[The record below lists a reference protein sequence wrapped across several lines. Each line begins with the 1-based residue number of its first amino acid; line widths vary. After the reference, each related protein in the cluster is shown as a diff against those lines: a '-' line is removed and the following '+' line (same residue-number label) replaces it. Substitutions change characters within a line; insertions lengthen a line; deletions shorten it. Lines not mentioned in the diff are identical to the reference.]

1 MSAEIS
7 TFSTHPHERRTIV
20 LKFGGSVLAREDDI
34 ASAVHECYRWVREGW
49 SVVAV
54 VSAIG
59 DTTDRLVAA
68 ASSYGHDPSS
78 HAAAALVA
86 TGETVSAAHLW
97 LGCDRAGIDAVSA
110 DPREIGLRVEGPAT
124 DARPVSVDEAAL
136 RALLR
141 RHAVVVVP
149 GFFGVDGG
157 GRIALLGRGGSDLT
171 AVLVAHALGARC
183 RLVKDVPGLFEHDPA
198 RPGPFARRYATIT
211 FADAERIDGAILQRK
226 ALAYAMQHAFP
237 FEVGAAA
244 QAEASLVGAEET
256 RFAGERA
263 HARLRVALLGFGVV
277 GRGVWQHLARQ
288 RHAFEVVGAAVRSPK
303 RHSDAIAPRLLK
315 RDAVLLA
322 ADESSD
328 VVVETIGGLTVAR
341 AAVKVALRRGADVVT
356 ANKTLLA
363 HHGAELAQL
372 AEESGARIYASAAV
386 GGAAPMLE
394 TAARLREQGVARVE
408 AVLNGTT
415 NFVLGAR
422 ASGVSFDDAVAE
434 AQALGFAESD
444 PSADLSGADA
454 EEKLRILCRAAFG
467 CDPDLCTTH
476 GLDRHATVR
485 GSERLV
491 ARAILIDGSLVASIA
506 VEELR
511 PTHPLLSAQGVW
523 NQAVFT
529 LQSGESVPVSGKGAG
544 RFPTAEAVLADL
556 FDAHRA
562 RAERRHA
569 ERPHAQLAGGV
580 A

>member
-7 TFSTHPHERRTIV
+7 TFPTNSALRRTIV

-59 DTTDRLVAA
+59 DTTDRLVAT

-78 HAAAALVA
+78 HATAALVA
-86 TGETVSAAHLW
+86 TGETVSSAHLW
-97 LGCDRAGIDAVSA
+97 LGCDRAGLDAVAA
-110 DPREIGLRVEGPAT
+110 DPREIGLRVDGPAT
-124 DARPVSVDEAAL
+124 DARPVSVDESAL

-141 RHAVVVVP
+141 RHSVVVVP
-149 GFFGVDGG
+149 GFFGVDGA
-157 GRIALLGRGGSDLT
+157 GRVALLGRGGSDLT

-211 FADAERIDGAILQRK
+211 FADAERLDGVILQRK
-226 ALAYAMQHAFP
+226 ALAYAMRHAFP

-244 QAEASLVGAEET
+244 QAEASLVGAPET
-256 RFAGERA
+256 RFADDRA
-263 HARLRVALLGFGVV
+263 QAQLRVALLGFGVV

-303 RHSDAIAPRLLK
+303 RHSDAIAPRLLR

-322 ADESSD
+322 AEDSSD
-328 VVVETIGGLTVAR
+328 VVVEAIGGLTVAR
-341 AAVKVALRRGADVVT
+341 AAVEAALRRGADVVS

-363 HHGAELAQL
+363 RHGVELARL
-372 AEESGARIYASAAV
+372 AEENGARIHASAAV
-386 GGAAPMLE
+386 GGAAPILE
-394 TAARLREQGVARVE
+394 TAARLRRLGVASVE

-415 NFVLGAR
+415 NFVLGAQAR
-422 ASGVSFDDAVAE
+422 GVSFDDAVAE

-444 PSADLSGADA
+444 PGADLSGADA

-467 CDPDLCTTH
+467 RDPDLCTTH
-476 GLDRHATVR
+476 GLDPRATVR
-485 GSERLV
+485 DCERLV
-491 ARAILIDGSLVASIA
+491 ARAGLVDGSLIASIA
-506 VEELR
+506 VEALP
-511 PTHPLLSAQGVW
+511 PTHPLLSAEGVW
-523 NQAVFT
+523 NRAVFT
-529 LQSGESVPVSGKGAG
+529 LDSGESVHVTGKGAG

-556 FDAHRA
+556 FDARRA
-562 RAERRHA
+562 RADRRSA
-569 ERPHAQLAGGV
+569 TRPHAAFAGG
-580 A
+580 AA